1 MSASF
6 AIRSSGVALVAA
18 ALTVFSASSPAQDKA
33 ADQPPAAS
41 DTAQPAGQRAPDAQH
56 EWKSLFDGKSLEGWK
71 PTEFGG
77 QGEVEVVDGR
87 IVLGFGSSLTGITYQ
102 REFPKCDYEIRL
114 EARRMAG
121 VDFFSTLTFP
131 VQDAFCSLV
140 VGGWGGGVVGISSLN
155 GYDASENGT
164 TKYMK
169 FTKEQWY
176 RIRVEVRPQRIR
188 AWIDDKPMVDV
199 DITGH
204 KLTTR
209 LEVRRS
215 QPLGITT
222 YETRGEVRGIEY
234 RALPREDQSPEAAAK
249 Q

>member
-1 MSASF
+1 MSASL
-6 AIRSSGVALVAA
+6 AIRSSFLVAA
-18 ALTVFSASSPAQDKA
+18 ALAVMGVPLRGQDKPA
-33 ADQPPAAS
+33 AQPAAS
-41 DTAQPAGQRAPDAQH
+41 TEDAVHPAPPHKDAQH
-56 EWKSLFDGKSLEGWK
+56 EWKPLFDGKSLEGWK

-121 VDFFSTLTFP
+121 IDFFSTLTFP

-164 TKYMK
+164 TKYLK
-169 FTKEQWY
+169 FNKEQWY

-234 RALPREDQSPEAAAK
+234 RTLPREDQSPEAAAK
-249 Q
+249 H